1 MNESKGGSRSANS
14 AKAGKSYI
22 PGERSAEDS
31 VAGKGESDQFRDL
44 SGPLTQTPEETNEA
58 DDKKVRQ
65 LLSKFGKLNMLRA
78 VMIGLGGVVGL
89 FTALAL

>member
-1 MNESKGGSRSANS
+1 
-14 AKAGKSYI
+14 
-22 PGERSAEDS
+22 
-31 VAGKGESDQFRDL
+31 L